1 MGTMTAEVINSHDL
15 KTASHPEVQLCTDT
29 PGLEHSFRPVQ
40 YTWLGRIKTSM
51 RCVFC
56 HGVMCGDIRDPDP
69 CVEVYHHTED
79 HRTARGKRWRIG
91 GNRPA

>member
-1 MGTMTAEVINSHDL
+1 
-15 KTASHPEVQLCTDT
+15 
-29 PGLEHSFRPVQ
+29 
-40 YTWLGRIKTSM
+40 
-51 RCVFC
+51 
-56 HGVMCGDIRDPDP
+56 MCGDIRDPDP